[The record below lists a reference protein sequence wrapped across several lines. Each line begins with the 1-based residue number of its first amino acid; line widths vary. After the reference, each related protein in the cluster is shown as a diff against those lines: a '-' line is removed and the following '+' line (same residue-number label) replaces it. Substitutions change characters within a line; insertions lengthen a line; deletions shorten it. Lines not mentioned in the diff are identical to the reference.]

1 MSEKKIE
8 QLLNRRKFV
17 SCALALSGTAVAAS
31 MLGVSNAWGA
41 APKSLDPIDPD
52 IRFGITGALWG
63 DWPNGNLRMS
73 TDMQQIIS
81 DTARFGL
88 QGIEPYS
95 GQVVQFLGKPLALK
109 QMCNAAG
116 ITLIDVGDLPRARPA
131 PTPAGGGRAPNPG
144 PNPWINAEGNAAL
157 IAGMVNFA
165 RDFLAPCGC
174 DHWKTNMGSR
184 PEGGPSDDQLKTL
197 ANTLNEIGRQT
208 IAFKV
213 RLAPHPHIWGPME
226 REHEIRRVMALTDP
240 KYVWLTAD
248 TAHLTLGGGD
258 AVQIISD
265 YFPRIAEVHMKDTY
279 PNYRGNT
286 STPTRGTA
294 PQGKSVPQSRCR
306 RRGLPRHFQGVTR
319 SKVQGMG
326 RLRSRCAPAGR
337 RNRQHPGQSCGQHQL
352 FEKCP
357 ACEIPRIAASE
368 QMRAGFDVTGR
379 RVQQIHGRRVPHPP
393 GFPIKRCRPAGYETG
408 RFLSSAESATN
419 PWVPHPSRFLR
430 RVGYHESRY
439 RPPRIPPFAKNAKD
453 GAPVL
458 SLCFLPCSTQ
468 QVFKKQRAFQSSS
481 SVETAC

>member
-1 MSEKKIE
+1 MVSTDFKPASTTRKEMAVPEKNTE
-8 QLLNRRKFV
+8 RLLSRREFV
-17 SCALALSGTAVAAS
+17 SSALALSGTAVTAS
-31 MLGVSNAWGA
+31 MLGASNAWGA
-41 APKSLDPIDPD
+41 APKSLDPIDPY

-95 GQVVQFLGKPLALK
+95 GQVVQFLGKPLALR

-131 PTPAGGGRAPNPG
+131 AAGRGG
-144 PNPWINAEGNAAL
+144 PNPWINAEGNAEL
-157 IAGMVNFA
+157 IADMVNFA

-208 IAFKV
+208 IALKV

-265 YFPRIAEVHMKDTY
+265 YYPRVAEVHMKDTY

-286 STPTRGTA
+286 ATPTPEQHRKASLYHNLGVGGVDFPAIFKVLRDRKFKGWVVYDLDAPRPGDGTGSIQDNLA
-294 PQGKSVPQSRCR
+294 VNINYLRNVLHVNFPPPPQ
-306 RRGLPRHFQGVTR
+306 H
-319 SKVQGMG
+319 
-326 RLRSRCAPAGR
+326 A
-337 RNRQHPGQSCGQHQL
+337 
-352 FEKCP
+352 
-357 ACEIPRIAASE
+357 
-368 QMRAGFDVTGR
+368 
-379 RVQQIHGRRVPHPP
+379 
-393 GFPIKRCRPAGYETG
+393 
-408 RFLSSAESATN
+408 
-419 PWVPHPSRFLR
+419 
-430 RVGYHESRY
+430 
-439 RPPRIPPFAKNAKD
+439 
-453 GAPVL
+453 
-458 SLCFLPCSTQ
+458 
-468 QVFKKQRAFQSSS
+468 
-481 SVETAC
+481 

>member
-1 MSEKKIE
+1 MVSTGFRPASTSRKELAVPEKSSER
-8 QLLNRRKFV
+8 LLSRREFV
-17 SCALALSGTAVAAS
+17 SSALALSGTAVAAS
-31 MLGVSNAWGA
+31 MLGASNAWGA
-41 APKSLDPIDPD
+41 APKSLDPIDPE

-73 TDMQQIIS
+73 TDMRQIIS

-116 ITLIDVGDLPRARPA
+116 IALIDVGDLPRTRPA
-131 PTPAGGGRAPNPG
+131 PTPAGGGRAPNP
-144 PNPWINAEGNAAL
+144 WINAEGNAAL
-157 IAGMVNFA
+157 IADMVNFA

-258 AVQIISD
+258 AVQIIGD
-265 YFPRIAEVHMKDTY
+265 YYPRVAEVHMKDTY

-286 STPTRGTA
+286 STPTPDQHRKASLYHNLGAGGVDFPAIFKLLRDRKFKGWVVYDLDAPRPGDGTGSIQDNLAVNINYLRNVLHVKFPA
-294 PQGKSVPQSRCR
+294 PPQ
-306 RRGLPRHFQGVTR
+306 H
-319 SKVQGMG
+319 
-326 RLRSRCAPAGR
+326 A
-337 RNRQHPGQSCGQHQL
+337 
-352 FEKCP
+352 
-357 ACEIPRIAASE
+357 
-368 QMRAGFDVTGR
+368 
-379 RVQQIHGRRVPHPP
+379 
-393 GFPIKRCRPAGYETG
+393 
-408 RFLSSAESATN
+408 
-419 PWVPHPSRFLR
+419 
-430 RVGYHESRY
+430 
-439 RPPRIPPFAKNAKD
+439 
-453 GAPVL
+453 
-458 SLCFLPCSTQ
+458 
-468 QVFKKQRAFQSSS
+468 
-481 SVETAC
+481 